1 MNTTRGLG
9 LAISFVLLLP
19 ATLAW
24 GQTCCT
30 LPTAEVADPGSKLQV
45 GSSGVYR
52 MLGSPSGQG
61 ARGCFRGPVQGPA
74 GERVQCL
81 LPLGPVAPVLLRQHV
96 LHLGNQHDH
105 LRDSR
110 SAVHLRH
117 AGDG

>member
-52 MLGSPSGQG
+52 MLGSPSGQCLLG
-61 ARGCFRGPVQGPA
+61 YFRGPVHVPA
-74 GERVQCL
+74 GERLQCL
-81 LPLGPVAPVLLRQHV
+81 LPRSPVARRLIRQHV
-96 LHLGNQHDH
+96 LHL
-105 LRDSR
+105 
-110 SAVHLRH
+110 
-117 AGDG
+117 